1 MTGDLAINMW
11 SNLFALY
18 FNKQTVEEFKRES
31 PYELVKKRQVFIRGW
46 IGNFRAAD
54 MKRTMMSLDEW
65 LRRRFRMY
73 IWKQWKK
80 PKMKVTN
87 LRKLGTPA
95 DKPYQCGNSRLGYRR
110 IAGSPVLK
118 CSIINQRLVA
128 AGYFSIRNCYESLH
142 LCG

>member
-46 IGNFRAAD
+46 IGYFRAAGV
-54 MKRTMMSLDEW
+54 KRTMMSLDEW

-73 IWKQWKK
+73 IWILYYPELLRVFALMRLNRRVPVGTHGGVRDRLPGLESLPLDCSNRAYPKK
-80 PKMKVTN
+80 LTE
-87 LRKLGTPA
+87 
-95 DKPYQCGNSRLGYRR
+95 
-110 IAGSPVLK
+110 
-118 CSIINQRLVA
+118 
-128 AGYFSIRNCYESLH
+128 SIRKRYA
-142 LCG
+142 GVI